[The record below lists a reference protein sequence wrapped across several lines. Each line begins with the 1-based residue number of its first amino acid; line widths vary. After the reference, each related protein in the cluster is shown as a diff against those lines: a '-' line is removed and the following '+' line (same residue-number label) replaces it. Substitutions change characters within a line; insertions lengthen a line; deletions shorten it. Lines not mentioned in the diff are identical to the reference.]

1 VLFLPQ
7 GLESLGPKIKRLFA
21 GRPDRP
27 DRPDRRQLAGEPS
40 RD

>member
-1 VLFLPQ
+1 LIASVLFLPQ

-21 GRPDRP
+21 GRPDR
-27 DRPDRRQLAGEPS
+27 RQLAGEPS